1 MWWCENEGIMPEL
14 GLGVSYSQLRI
25 ILSAIEPE
33 LPMLSVITETSLSPL
48 LLVSNKKWVWHSG
61 NGSQLAENINKSQA
75 ITIYTSSVLQSG
87 TKERLL

>member
-48 LLVSNKKWVWHSG
+48 LGCGSG
-61 NGSQLAENINKSQA
+61 RQLARNINKSQA